1 MSIKSKLYAGFALL
15 VLISVALTVYAITQF
30 NGIKTNVAT
39 LNTLADSTGKVM
51 EIERQL
57 EAMRRATLRF
67 AYDHDEGA
75 AKETEQAAGKVDEM
89 LREAAQSTPSEER
102 RKLYNGLLSDLAAT
116 QKTTLTLFDT
126 VKQML
131 AEQES
136 SMRLATISPRRRRI
150 SSQKRGALETKQS
163 SGSAIPF
170 TSNCFRCGS
179 LIGGRRRRS
188 IRKGSRFWLAM

>member
-67 AYDHDEGA
+67 A
-75 AKETEQAAGKVDEM
+75 
-89 LREAAQSTPSEER
+89 
-102 RKLYNGLLSDLAAT
+102 
-116 QKTTLTLFDT
+116 
-126 VKQML
+126 
-131 AEQES
+131 
-136 SMRLATISPRRRRI
+136 
-150 SSQKRGALETKQS
+150 
-163 SGSAIPF
+163 
-170 TSNCFRCGS
+170 
-179 LIGGRRRRS
+179 
-188 IRKGSRFWLAM
+188 